1 MIPFRIEVPDTELAD
16 LRDRLRRTRWPDEEP
31 VADWSQGVPL
41 AYLRELCEYWATE
54 YDWRAT
60 ERRLNRLPQYRTEI
74 DGVGIHFLHVR
85 SPHENALPLVMTHGW
100 PGSVLEFEK
109 SIPLLT
115 EPENPADAFHVVVP
129 SLPGYGFSDRPAE
142 AGWGVQRIAAAWRE
156 LMARVGY
163 ERYGAQGSDW
173 GTSITTSMGQ
183 QDTGRLAGIHVM
195 PPIAAP
201 DPSTFDDLTPAEE
214 AALADL
220 RHAEANESG
229 YADQMTTKPQ
239 TVGYALTDSP
249 AGLCAWMV
257 EKFASWTDSGGN
269 PENVLTRTE
278 ILDDVTLYWL
288 TRTAASSARLYWESF
303 REVGEWFN
311 RATADTVD
319 VPTGCSVFPKE
330 MPRPSRRWAAKRYT
344 DIRHWGEP
352 AHGGHFAAWEQPE
365 LFVEEVRRFFRM
377 VR

>member
-1 MIPFRIEVPDTELAD
+1 VIPFHIDVPDAELTD
-16 LRDRLRRTRWPDEEP
+16 LRDRLQRTRWPDEEP

-85 SPHENALPLVMTHGW
+85 SPHENALPLIMSHGW

-109 SIPLLT
+109 AIPLLT
-115 EPENPADAFHVVVP
+115 EPEDPADAFHVVVP

-142 AGWGVQRIAAAWRE
+142 PGWGVQRIATAWQE
-156 LMARVGY
+156 LMSRLGY

-201 DPSTFDDLTPAEE
+201 DPATFDDLTPAEE

-220 RHAEANESG
+220 RHAEVNESG
-229 YADQMTTKPQ
+229 YAEEMTTKPQ

-249 AGLCAWMV
+249 VGLCAWMV
-257 EKFASWTDSGGN
+257 EKFASWTDSNGN

-278 ILDDVTLYWL
+278 MLDDVTLYWL

-311 RATADTVD
+311 TATTDTVD
-319 VPTGCSVFPKE
+319 VPAGCSIFPKE
-330 MPRPSRRWAAKRYT
+330 MPRPSRRWAANRYT

-352 AHGGHFAAWEQPE
+352 GRGGHFAAWEQPG
-365 LFVEEVRRFFRM
+365 LFVEEVRGFFRL